1 MMKRIAALVL
11 CILCLL
17 PCFVACKHGENDK
30 GAYIRMYLSEPV
42 YDIDPLNAFDNQ
54 ATLQVLSLIYE
65 GLFTADENGKPQKAL
80 VDKYKYEADKDKGT
94 YKLVLTLKKTAW
106 SDGITLTAYDA
117 QYAFERLFSVATDHP
132 AVGMLYDIKNAR
144 KIALG
149 EDSIGHLGVVAVDPE
164 TLEIEFEQDIDVDA
178 FLPALCSPALYPL
191 RADQVDG
198 KKDSWNKLAID
209 IVCSGPF
216 KVASMDF
223 EEKDGF
229 VLARNDCYMRNRK
242 KDKLDKYV
250 TPARI
255 LVDYGISAEKQFQNM
270 NSKVEGGIYYYGYI
284 PLSMRKDEIKKLK
297 ITDAA
302 STHVYYINESVAP
315 FDKAEVRQALSLALD
330 RDAIAEAIVYAEAA
344 TALVPHGVNYRA
356 DKNADFRKKA
366 EDLLATSANVAEAKA
381 LLQKAG
387 VTASDYTFTLSVNGD
402 SEAHVAMAK
411 LAVSAWKA
419 LGFNVS
425 LNTLFTD
432 PIMTVEKD
440 DNGNEKLDING
451 NVQMQFTGMYHSNYR
466 EALQSGNFDVI
477 ALDLVATAPTAMSY
491 LAPFATEFSGNGYT
505 TTQDATTG
513 TTTYTPAGHITS
525 YNSNEYNALIEKA
538 QLAKNEKERA
548 EILVE
553 AEKVLMKDMPVIPVI
568 YNKNVSLSAKSLKN
582 VSANFYTASVLT
594 KAKLSG
600 YWKIAIAEG
609 WVEDKKD

>member
-80 VDKYKYEADKDKGT
+80 VDKYKYEVDKDKET
-94 YKLVLTLKKTAW
+94 YKLILTLKETAW
-106 SDGITLTAYDA
+106 SDGVPLTAYDA
-117 QYAFERLFSVATDHP
+117 QYAFERLFSVAVDNP

-164 TLEIEFEQDIDVDA
+164 TLEIEFEKDIDVDA

-198 KKDSWNKLAID
+198 KKDTWNKLAID

-216 KVASMDF
+216 KIASMDF

-242 KDKLDKYV
+242 KDKIDKYV

-255 LVDYGISAEKQFQNM
+255 IVDYGVAADKQLKNL
-270 NSKVEGGIYYYGYI
+270 NSGEVGSSYYFGYI
-284 PLSMRKDEIKKLK
+284 PLSARQDEIKKLK

-302 STHVYYINESVAP
+302 STHVYYMNESVAP
-315 FDKAEVRQALSLALD
+315 FDKVEVRQALSLALD
-330 RDAIAEAIVYAEAA
+330 RTAIAEAIVYAEAA
-344 TALVPHGVNYRA
+344 TALVPHTVRYRA
-356 DKNADFRKKA
+356 DKNTEFRKKA
-366 EDLLATSANVAEAKA
+366 EELLSASANMEEAKA
-381 LLQKAG
+381 LLKSAG
-387 VTASDYTFTLSVNGD
+387 ITPSDYTFTLTVNAE
-402 SEAHVAMAK
+402 SEEHVKMGT
-411 LAVSAWKA
+411 LAVAAWKK

-425 LNTLFTD
+425 LKAMTIEPINEIVYEADGKTPATD
-432 PIMTVEKD
+432 A
-440 DNGNEKLDING
+440 LG
-451 NVQMQFTGMYHSNYR
+451 NVKEEFTGMYRSTYR
-466 EALQSGNFDVI
+466 EALQSGEFEVI
-477 ALDLVATAPTAMSY
+477 ALDLVATAPTAMAY
-491 LAPFATEFSGNGYT
+491 LAPFATEYSGNGYVT
-505 TTQDATTG
+505 AIDALTG
-513 TTTYTPAGHITS
+513 TSTYSAASHITGYDS
-525 YNSNEYNALIEKA
+525 AAYNSIIDEAQNAA
-538 QLAKNEKERA
+538 TEKERA
-548 EILVE
+548 ALLVE
-553 AEKVLMKDMPVIPVI
+553 AEKILMNEMPVIPVI
-568 YNKNVSLSAKSLKN
+568 YNKNVSLSGKKLSK
-582 VSANFYTASVLT
+582 VSANFYTAGAMA
-594 KAKLSG
+594 KAKLAG

-609 WVEDKKD
+609 WVDGKK